1 MPVRVLIGNLSAAAG
16 ANINLKGLVP
26 APIHRVLSAVIL
38 AGRSVD
44 EGGSDTYDI
53 LAASS
58 VTVTLVDE
66 YTIRLGADISTRDLL
81 QIVYVSKTEF
91 VAP

>member
-16 ANINLKGLVP
+16 ADINLKGLIP
-26 APIHRVLSAVIL
+26 APIHRVISAVIL

-44 EGGSDTYDI
+44 EGGTDTYDI

-66 YTIRLGADISTRDLL
+66 YTIRLGAAISTRDLL
-81 QIVYVSKTEF
+81 QLVYVSKTEF

>member
-1 MPVRVLIGNLSAAAG
+1 VPVRVLIGNLSAAAG